1 MSWVAEGS
9 SRPPD
14 SVVGTAVRCA
24 AAVAIAVGGL
34 IHLQLYFDGYR
45 NFPDANLGRSF
56 VANGA
61 ASIIVACLLAARRDV
76 AVRIAGAGILA
87 STLIAF
93 AVSRTDRG
101 VFGLTERGLQP
112 SPQAALTLVVEIAG
126 LALIAATFV
135 PQIGPGDDLE
145 PRVAAPIAAAALI
158 ATLAASALWARTPSE
173 SSDAAVATD
182 VPTSIVPPTTA
193 PAPGSSTSGDPAPS
207 SAVGAAS
214 TAAPGTTT
222 TVAPAAGVSADVV
235 TIGITD
241 FAFEPDGLEIAVGTT
256 VEWVNNDSFPHNVI
270 ADDGSFAS
278 ETLEEGDT
286 FTFQFTEAGTFAY
299 ICGIHPQMV
308 ASVVVTG

>member
-1 MSWVAEGS
+1 MSWAAQRS
-9 SRPPD
+9 SQPPD
-14 SVVGTAVRCA
+14 SGVGTAVRCA

-45 NFPDANLGRSF
+45 DFPDANLGRSF

-61 ASIIVACLLAARRDV
+61 ASIVVACLLVARRDV

-112 SPQAALTLVVEIAG
+112 SPQAILTLVVEIVG
-126 LALIAATFV
+126 LVLIAATFL
-135 PQIGPGDDLE
+135 PQIGPGDDIE

-182 VPTSIVPPTTA
+182 VPSSILSPTTA
-193 PAPGSSTSGDPAPS
+193 PPAGSMTSGDPAPS
-207 SAVGAAS
+207 TAGTAS
-214 TAAPGTTT
+214 TAASGATT
-222 TVAPAAGVSADVV
+222 TVAPAAAASSDVV
-235 TIGITD
+235 TIGIAD

-256 VEWVNNDSFPHNVI
+256 VEWVNNDSFAHNVI